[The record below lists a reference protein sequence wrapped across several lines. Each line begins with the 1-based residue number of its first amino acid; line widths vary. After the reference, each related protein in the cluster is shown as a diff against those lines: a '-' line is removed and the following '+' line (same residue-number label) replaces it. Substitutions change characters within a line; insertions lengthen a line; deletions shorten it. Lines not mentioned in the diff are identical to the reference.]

1 MVYKRWNFCEKL
13 KDRIFCV
20 YLFATTIATL
30 NIVDNIHSITTARD
44 NTIIHLLKCNHLYS
58 SSSSGVCSHGDVFH
72 PITGW
77 AVECPVSEVCV
88 IHYVTIRLGVCTCVI
103 HYVTIRLGVCTCAVW
118 PTTYHITL
126 VVLVLLGCGAGS
138 TILHH

>member
-1 MVYKRWNFCEKL
+1 VVFKRWNFCEKTL
-13 KDRIFCV
+13 RQNFCV

-30 NIVDNIHSITTARD
+30 NIVDNIYSITIAHD

-58 SSSSGVCSHGDVFH
+58 SSSVCSHGDVFH

-88 IHYVTIRLGVCTCVI
+88 IHYVTIRPGGVYMCYPLCN
-103 HYVTIRLGVCTCAVW
+103 H
-118 PTTYHITL
+118 
-126 VVLVLLGCGAGS
+126 
-138 TILHH
+138 